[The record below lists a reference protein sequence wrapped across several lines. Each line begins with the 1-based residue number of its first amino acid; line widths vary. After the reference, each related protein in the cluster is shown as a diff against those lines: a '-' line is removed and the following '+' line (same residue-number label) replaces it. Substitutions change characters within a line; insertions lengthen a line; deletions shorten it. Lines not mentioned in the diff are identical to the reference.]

1 MHPLNPFLRAFFRS
15 AYPSQCVPVQNH
27 ILLLPSTELLLT
39 AWDQDS
45 GVPYTELVGSDEFL
59 GSHVLR
65 IPPNAPVDG
74 GRDGNA
80 TKEGRGKPKQ
90 YTTINGRTV
99 VIKETFVY
107 SNRGFKNLAQAQLL
121 GDTLW
126 YPDQPNAPQWLIYFI
141 SKPLIGS
148 PETIV
153 VPPALLPGHAKEE
166 TSRES
171 GQDSSE
177 SGSSKKDIKAFND
190 LLNSFPMIARQMQ
203 PGLGR
208 LFREFAKIFE
218 KPLPSRPSQG
228 PDVPRGSAASET
240 TLVPDSASA
249 KSGMSN
255 GHLTRQ
261 ISPTQDEET
270 AMRRGLESIV
280 TGSIDL
286 FQLVDKQQLSLLGAT
301 TTVTG
306 PVVERMIERYVAEQ
320 LHHSVLFP
328 RLCAI
333 KRSEDQE
340 LDSKMRQMENIDIS
354 QVGIII
360 PGGPQGKHEMLLR
373 LDRGVQEFRKLGVA
387 GSPHEMMEVL
397 LATEKIITTTSDAST
412 SDVKEDGSREVVNL
426 EKPGSTLAMNAD
438 TLVSLLLVVVI
449 RAQVRHLQ
457 TRLAYMR
464 GFIFLDDVDAGEWGY
479 ALSTFEAVLS
489 YLARGSAALRA
500 ASRKNKTLWEATKG
514 GRIQELKQIL
524 EPVETSDDGA
534 DHVRTPEPVDDYQA
548 SYISP
553 HLANG
558 SAHSP
563 GYFRHD
569 SDQASSSTA
578 PPLSHVFPFYNVEP
592 ARPPVTRGKRVS
604 MDLQSMSSS
613 SGRSF
618 HSRTLTIESLG
629 SAIEGDAS
637 IDRLS
642 KTQNA
647 AGESV
652 LMMAIEHRQPE
663 VLRYLL
669 SLREY
674 YPLEIVLG
682 DCNLEGT
689 TLMSAV
695 VQTGHRELIEIMLD
709 FILDHSDDQTTA
721 EYFARPDIR
730 GRTMAHYLFN
740 AHHLIDRLGSLL
752 PWRLRDKN
760 GQTPLFALCRSY
772 DHSNYSEMV
781 TDAVMAAKLAQRDGG
796 GMPLHLDEHVDNK
809 GNTLLHIIHDR
820 QLIRH
825 LLTFCDSD
833 VNATNDKRFTPLM
846 VASKYGRVDL
856 VAVFLEDS
864 RVDPHAKEFR
874 GLTAVELAKDDD
886 VRNRIDDLILLSIP
900 PDSEGRIA
908 AVVRSYFLEDATIR
922 LVVKTAVP
930 SSTKKTVT
938 ITTSRRSLS
947 DFENL
952 ANCLAL
958 EHPASWLPPSSS
970 LLPSLSSTTTTTT
983 TGPGT
988 GGFRSPFQIPSRPSR
1003 AVLRDIQLRLD
1014 NFLRILLSHSTF
1026 STHEMLWEFFLV
1038 PEILPEMMKERS
1050 IHKAEARRE
1059 RVREEFPP
1067 VDDPREIEAF
1077 AKHARQEMRGV
1088 LLATNGVI
1096 RSVNRM
1102 KMVECGA

>member
-1 MHPLNPFLRAFFRS
+1 MLLLTRGH
-15 AYPSQCVPVQNH
+15 Q

-39 AWDQDS
+39 AWDRDS
-45 GVPYTELVGSDEFL
+45 GAPYTELVGSDEFL

-65 IPPNAPVDG
+65 LPASSLADG
-74 GRDGNA
+74 GRDGDV
-80 TKEGRGKPKQ
+80 TRDGRGKAKQ

-99 VIKETFVY
+99 VIKETYVY
-107 SNRGFKNLAQAQLL
+107 SNRGGSILYCRVVYVSMAKTTTTGFKNLAQAQLL

-148 PETIV
+148 PESIV
-153 VPPALLPGHAKEE
+153 IPPALVLGQLPRGGEMTRE
-166 TSRES
+166 T

-177 SGSSKKDIKAFND
+177 SESSKKDIQAFNE
-190 LLNSFPMIARQMQ
+190 LLNAFPMIARQMQ

-218 KPLPSRPSQG
+218 KPLPSRPNQVS
-228 PDVPRGSAASET
+228 DVPRGSAASET

-249 KSGMSN
+249 NSGMTN
-255 GHLTRQ
+255 GHITPQ
-261 ISPTQDEET
+261 ISPTEDEES

-280 TGSIDL
+280 TGAIDL

-306 PVVERMIERYVAEQ
+306 PLVERMIERYVAEQ

-328 RLCAI
+328 RMCAI
-333 KRSEDQE
+333 KRPEDQE

-354 QVGIII
+354 QVGIVI

-373 LDRGVQEFRKLGVA
+373 LGRGVQEFRKLGVA

-397 LATEKIITTTSDAST
+397 LATEKIITTTSDTISG
-412 SDVKEDGSREVVNL
+412 SGGDGGKKEISS
-426 EKPGSTLAMNAD
+426 EKQGSTLAMNAD

-457 TRLAYMR
+457 ARLAYMR
-464 GFIFLDDVDAGEWGY
+464 GFIFIDDVEAGEMGY

-500 ASRKNKTLWEATKG
+500 ASRKNKTLWEATKL
-514 GRIQELKQIL
+514 GRLQELKQIL
-524 EPVETSDDGA
+524 EPVETDDDGA
-534 DHVRTPEPVDDYQA
+534 EHVRTPEPMDDYREF
-548 SYISP
+548 YIGP
-553 HLANG
+553 PTANG
-558 SAHSP
+558 SAHSQSLS
-563 GYFRHD
+563 RHNM
-569 SDQASSSTA
+569 DQASGSAAQS
-578 PPLSHVFPFYNVEP
+578 LSHVFPFYSVEP
-592 ARPPVTRGKRVS
+592 ARSITPRSKRVS
-604 MDLQSMSSS
+604 MDLRSMSSS

-618 HSRTLTIESLG
+618 HSRTLTIESLA

-637 IDRLS
+637 TDRLS

-647 AGESV
+647 AGESI
-652 LMMAIEHRQPE
+652 LMMAIENRQFE
-663 VLRYLL
+663 ALRYLL
-669 SLREY
+669 SLRDY
-674 YPLEIVLG
+674 YPLDIVLG
-682 DCNLEGT
+682 DCNNEGT
-689 TLMSAV
+689 TLLSAA
-695 VQTGHRELIEIMLD
+695 VQTGHPEIIEVILD
-709 FILDHSDDQTTA
+709 FLLDHGDDQTA
-721 EYFARPDIR
+721 AAYFARQDIS

-772 DHSNYSEMV
+772 DHSNYPEMV
-781 TDAVMAAKLAQRDGG
+781 TDAVMAAKLAQGD
-796 GMPLHLDEHVDNK
+796 GMPLHLDEHVDSK
-809 GNTLLHIIHDR
+809 GNTLLHVIHDR
-820 QLIRH
+820 QLVRH
-825 LLTFCDSD
+825 LLMYCDSD

-846 VASKYGRVDL
+846 VAAKYGRVDL
-856 VAVFLEDS
+856 AGVFLEDS
-864 RVDPHAKEFR
+864 RVDPYAKELR

-900 PDSEGRIA
+900 ADAEGRIA

-930 SSTKKTVT
+930 SSKKTVT

-958 EHPASWLPPSSS
+958 EHPASWLPSA
-970 LLPSLSSTTTTTT
+970 T
-983 TGPGT
+983 
-988 GGFRSPFQIPSRPSR
+988 GFRSPFQIPSRPSR

-1014 NFLRILLSHSTF
+1014 SFLRILLAHSTF

-1038 PEILPEMMKERS
+1038 PEILPEMMAERS
-1050 IHKAEARRE
+1050 KNKAAARVE
-1059 RVREEFPP
+1059 RVREEYPP

-1077 AKHARQEMRGV
+1077 AQHARQEMRGV
-1088 LLATNGVI
+1088 QLATNQVM
-1096 RSVNRM
+1096 RSVNRT
-1102 KMVECGA
+1102 KMIECG